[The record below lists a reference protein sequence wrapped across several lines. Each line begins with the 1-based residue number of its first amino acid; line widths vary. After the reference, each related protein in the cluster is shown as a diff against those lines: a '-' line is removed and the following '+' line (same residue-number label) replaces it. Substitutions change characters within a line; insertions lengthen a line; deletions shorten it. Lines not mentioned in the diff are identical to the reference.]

1 MNFNTNKTESN
12 NKFNSINFAKKRRG
26 RPKKDEGIA
35 KPSTKKRG
43 RPRKEDAPKK
53 RGRPKKEEAPK
64 KRGRP
69 PKKKV

>member
-35 KPSTKKRG
+35 KPSTKKE
-43 RPRKEDAPKK
+43 EDLEKPSSTT
-53 RGRPKKEEAPK
+53 
-64 KRGRP
+64 
-69 PKKKV
+69 